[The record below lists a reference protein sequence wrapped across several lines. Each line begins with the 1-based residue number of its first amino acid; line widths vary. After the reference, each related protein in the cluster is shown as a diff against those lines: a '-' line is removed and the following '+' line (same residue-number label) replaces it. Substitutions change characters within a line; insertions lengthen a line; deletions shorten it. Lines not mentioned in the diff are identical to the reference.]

1 MKSSSKKKWEP
12 EIFIGQIILI
22 VFVISSALQ
31 VVMRC
36 VFNNPLSWPEELS
49 SVLLVGLV
57 FIGATAISKGHNHV
71 RVEILEDVVSEK
83 FIRWLHVLYDIVIIV
98 YLGFIVVGGWEL
110 FQRLQYSR
118 TPALRL
124 PVKWVT
130 VVVPI
135 TSGIMVIYYVKHIVR
150 EILHSRRSSDGY

>member
-1 MKSSSKKKWEP
+1 MKSSSGKKWEP
-12 EIFIGQIILI
+12 EIIIGQIILI
-22 VFVISSALQ
+22 FFVILSTLQ

-49 SVLLVGLV
+49 SIMLVWLV
-57 FIGATAISKGHNHV
+57 FIGATAISKRHNHV
-71 RVEILEDVVSEK
+71 RVEILEEIVSEK
-83 FIRWLHVLYDIVIIV
+83 FIRWLHVAYYIIIILYLVS
-98 YLGFIVVGGWEL
+98 IVVGGWEL

-124 PVKWVT
+124 PIKWVT

-135 TSGIMVIYYVKHIVR
+135 TSVIMVIYYIKHIVK
-150 EILHSRRSSDGY
+150 EILHSRRNLDGD